1 MKPQKT
7 GEPARAGRRGQRGQ
21 RGAALV
27 ESAFVLFPMVLL
39 TAGIFD
45 VAVALMIKATF
56 THAAREGARYAI
68 TYQTYTGL
76 GQDASIKKWVRT
88 NAMGL
93 LSDSNI
99 TINYYDGN
107 NPSTLIA
114 PPNGNAPGN
123 VVVVS
128 ITGFNWKWMV
138 PVVMGSRSPFSI
150 TASSADRMEGLG
162 AGQSAPAR

>member
-1 MKPQKT
+1 MRPQDT
-7 GEPARAGRRGQRGQ
+7 GEHVSTRRRRQ

-45 VAVALMIKATF
+45 VAVALMVKATF
-56 THAAREGARYAI
+56 THAVREGARYAI

-76 GQDASIKKWVRT
+76 GQDASIKKVVKT

-99 TINYYDGN
+99 TINYYNGN
-107 NPSTLIA
+107 NPTVLIPA
-114 PPNGNAPGN
+114 PGGNAPN
-123 VVVVS
+123 NIVVVS

-138 PVVMGSRSPFSI
+138 PVVMGSRNPLSI
-150 TASSADRMEGLG
+150 TASAADRMEGLG
-162 AGQSAPAR
+162 AGQTAPVR

>member
-1 MKPQKT
+1 MTHSLCRTPKD
-7 GEPARAGRRGQRGQ
+7 RSGR

-45 VAVALMIKATF
+45 VAVALMVKATF

-76 GQDASIKKWVRT
+76 GQDASIKKVVKT

-93 LSDSNI
+93 LTDSNI

-107 NPSTLIA
+107 NPATLI
-114 PPNGNAPGN
+114 PSPGGNAPN
-123 VVVVS
+123 NIVVVS
-128 ITGFNWKWMV
+128 IDQFNWKWMV
-138 PVVMGSRSPFSI
+138 PVVMGGRSPFKI

-162 AGQSAPAR
+162 AGQTAPAR

>member
-1 MKPQKT
+1 MRSHT
-7 GEPARAGRRGQRGQ
+7 TREPAQSRRLGQ

-45 VAVALMIKATF
+45 VAVAIMVKATF

-68 TYQTYTGL
+68 TYQVSPGL
-76 GQDASIKKWVRT
+76 GQDASIKKVVKT

-93 LSDSNI
+93 LTDSNI

-114 PPNGNAPGN
+114 PPGGNAPN
-123 VVVVS
+123 NIVVVS
-128 ITGFNWKWMV
+128 IDQFNWRWMV
-138 PVVMGSRSPFSI
+138 PVVMGGRSPFNI
-150 TASSADRMEGLG
+150 KASSADRMEGLG
-162 AGQSAPAR
+162 AGQTAPAR